1 MGHDGFLQAIHQYE
15 LMPRDL
21 PTDFPRA
28 IRQVLLTEFPS
39 SEQPLI
45 DVAMDVVHL
54 GVASV
59 ELRRLALILR
69 QRMDRLVLEASHQEV
84 AQVSWPGVTTHQAG
98 CLFTAGIMRSIYHL
112 ADSDLTMLQ
121 LETAPHW
128 GQTPIYPAGT
138 LRVF

>member
-1 MGHDGFLQAIHQYE
+1 MGHDRFLQAIHQYE

-45 DVAMDVVHL
+45 DVAMDVVRL
-54 GVASV
+54 GVASA
-59 ELRRLALILR
+59 ELCWLASILR
-69 QRMDRLVLEASHQEV
+69 QRMDRLVLEASHREV
-84 AQVSWPGVTTHQAG
+84 AQVSWPGVTAHQAG
-98 CLFTAGIMRSIYHL
+98 RLFVAGIMHSTYRL

-121 LETAPHW
+121 LETAPEDVEEVS
-128 GQTPIYPAGT
+128 ID
-138 LRVF
+138 LLD